1 MVKLICTD
9 IDGTLLNKERAVD
22 ERTIQVFKQLD
33 KSIPIVLASS
43 RMPKALWHIQ
53 QTLNMES
60 QPLICYNGALTLS
73 SGADF
78 GPEKVISSVTISGE
92 KVEAMLKMARLHNLH
107 ISIFQ
112 NNTWLVSALDFY
124 AERETNNTRVRPDGL
139 LTNFS
144 AEALDAFVAN
154 GAHKVMVMGKAEL
167 LDLIEKELRA
177 EAELAV
183 WRSKD
188 VYLEITPLTD
198 KSQGL
203 TTLLNQLPQFAGIGW
218 ENVMAFGDGHNDFEL
233 LKEAKFGIA
242 VGNGVQPLKDVAYA
256 ISETNIKHGVAE
268 YVANF
273 FNLEQI

>member
-22 ERTIQVFKQLD
+22 ERTIQVFKQLN

-53 QTLNMES
+53 QTLNIEN

-73 SGADF
+73 SGAAF
-78 GPEKVISSVTISGE
+78 GPEKVISSVTIAGE
-92 KVEAMLKMARLHNLH
+92 KVQAILKMAQLHNLH

-112 NNTWLVSALDFY
+112 NNTWLASAIDFY

-139 LTNFS
+139 LTGFS
-144 AEALDAFVAN
+144 AEALAAFVAN

-167 LDLIEKELRA
+167 LDLIEKELRT
-177 EAELAV
+177 EAKLAV

-188 VYLEITPLTD
+188 VYLEITPPTN

-203 TTLLNQLPQFAGIGW
+203 TTLLNQLPQFAGIRW
-218 ENVMAFGDGHNDFEL
+218 ENVMAFGDGYNDLEL
-233 LKEAKFGIA
+233 LQEAKFGIA
-242 VGNGVQPLKDVAYA
+242 VGNGVQQLKDIAYA
-256 ISETNIKHGVAE
+256 VSKTNIEHGVAE
-268 YVANF
+268 YLAEF
-273 FNLEQI
+273 FNLE